1 MNQNSILIAYN
12 LYHKYIIFYLNAYFY
27 IWLISHYFIS
37 GAKEEISIKQI
48 IYRCLICLGDL
59 SRYIYELNK
68 LDLYYS
74 TACRYYKQALNY
86 KPNYGLPHN
95 QIGRLASSK
104 NKHLD
109 AVYYYIRW

>member
-1 MNQNSILIAYN
+1 MCF
-12 LYHKYIIFYLNAYFY
+12 II
-27 IWLISHYFIS
+27 
-37 GAKEEISIKQI
+37 GANEEAAMKQI

-59 SRYIYELNK
+59 SRYMYELNK

-86 KPNYGLPHN
+86 KPDNGLPHN
-95 QIGRLASSK
+95 QIGQLALSK

-109 AVYYYIRW
+109 AVYCYVRW